1 MSISPDSMP
10 LTARRLRPTPP
21 GNGWTPHVQGAA
33 TRLGTAFPFVVD
45 DDHRIWRADDDEY
58 RPTVCLID
66 KQGRLRFVVD
76 DDHRIWRADDDE
88 YRPTVCLI
96 DKQGRLR
103 YTHIGRGDGT
113 TPDDPAAAAEPR
125 RSGSRCSIN
134 RR

>member
-1 MSISPDSMP
+1 MP

-66 KQGRLRFVVD
+66 KQGRLR
-76 DDHRIWRADDDE
+76 
-88 YRPTVCLI
+88 
-96 DKQGRLR
+96 